1 MGRSGRFAALG
12 AAAVVVVG
20 LAAGCQPSR
29 SPLEPHPP
37 VAGTGASVGTQAPV
51 PPPGAGGPTEPAVVP
66 PATVPPATPGVGAAP
81 AVSARYA
88 RPAWLGT
95 RPLPLRPDGYG
106 EIRPTPPRLRDRR
119 FATPESLAPAASRR
133 FSSTVMPVPTAVL
146 QRSTWSRGC
155 PVTRDDLRYLTVTF
169 HGFDQLPHT
178 GELLVHRTVARDIV
192 SVFRSLYRAR
202 FPIEEMRVVAR
213 EELDLAPTGDGNNT
227 TAFVCRAARGSTSW
241 SEHAYGR
248 AIDVNPFHNPYVRAD
263 VVLPE
268 LASAYVDRHRR
279 RPGMIRAGD
288 VVTQAFGAIGWEWGG
303 DWDSLTDWMH
313 FSATG
318 G

>member
-1 MGRSGRFAALG
+1 MGRSGLVAAVG
-12 AAAVVVVG
+12 AAVVVS

-29 SPLEPHPP
+29 PPLEPNPP
-37 VAGTGASVGTQAPV
+37 VAGTGASVGTGVPV
-51 PPPGAGGPTEPAVVP
+51 APPGAGDGTVPPP
-66 PATVPPATPGVGAAP
+66 PATVPPATPGVGVAP
-81 AVSARYA
+81 AVNARYA

-106 EIRPTPPRLRDRR
+106 QIRPTPPRLRDRR
-119 FATPESLAPAASRR
+119 FATPDVLAPPASPR
-133 FSSTVMPVPTAVL
+133 FSSTVTPVPTDVL
-146 QRSTWSRGC
+146 RRSTWSRGC

-178 GELLVHRTVARDIV
+178 GELLVHRTVARDVV
-192 SVFRSLYRAR
+192 SVFRALYRTR
-202 FPIEEMRVVAR
+202 FPIEEMHVVTR

-248 AIDVNPFHNPYVRAD
+248 ALDVNPFHNPYARAD

-268 LASAYVDRHRR
+268 LASAYVDRDRR
-279 RPGMIRAGD
+279 RPGMTRSGD
-288 VVTQAFGAIGWEWGG
+288 AVTQAFDAIGWQWGG
-303 DWDSLTDWMH
+303 DWDSLKDWMH

-318 G
+318 R